1 MLNEIKNHDF
11 DYLIMAAAVCD
22 FRVKNPSNE
31 KLSKKNTGETLNLE
45 LVQNPDIVKETA
57 QNKKQNQKI
66 IGFCLA
72 DKDIIECAKNKLI
85 DKNLDYIIANDV
97 KTALNTDKNK
107 VTIISKSGKIIDID
121 LDTKLNIAQKILE
134 VVCD

>member
-1 MLNEIKNHDF
+1 MRSSRNT
-11 DYLIMAAAVCD
+11 
-22 FRVKNPSNE
+22 R
-31 KLSKKNTGETLNLE
+31 KKNQNLK
-45 LVQNPDIVKETA
+45 Q
-57 QNKKQNQKI
+57 KKQNQKI